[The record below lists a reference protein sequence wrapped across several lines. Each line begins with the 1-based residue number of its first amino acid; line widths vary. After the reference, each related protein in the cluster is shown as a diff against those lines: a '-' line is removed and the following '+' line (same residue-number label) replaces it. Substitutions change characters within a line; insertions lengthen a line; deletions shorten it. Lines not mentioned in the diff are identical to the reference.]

1 MNKNEMIQALEDI
14 LMLNPGELK
23 EDSILKDY
31 EDWDSL
37 AFLNLMA
44 LFDSKFNMN
53 ITSEEISNLKTVNDI
68 LKLAKII

>member
-1 MNKNEMIQALEDI
+1 MNKKEMIQALEDI

-23 EDSILKDY
+23 EDSVLKDY

-53 ITSEEISNLKTVNDI
+53 ITSEEISSLKTVNDI